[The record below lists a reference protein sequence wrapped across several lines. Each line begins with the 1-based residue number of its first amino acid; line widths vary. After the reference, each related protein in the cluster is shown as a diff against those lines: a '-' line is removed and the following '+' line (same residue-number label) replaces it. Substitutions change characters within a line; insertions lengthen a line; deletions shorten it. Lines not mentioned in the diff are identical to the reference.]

1 MVIIAMLYEGDL
13 FFEFVCKRFDH
24 LINKTYGTA
33 TANPAQA
40 RAHASAHAQRF
51 VQGASLHIITRKQA
65 PCGARGTVAQY
76 GQRCS
81 TT

>member
-1 MVIIAMLYEGDL
+1 MVP
-13 FFEFVCKRFDH
+13 RPP
-24 LINKTYGTA
+24 
-33 TANPAQA
+33 NPTQA
-40 RAHASAHAQRF
+40 RAHASAHAQRS
-51 VQGASLHIITRKQA
+51 VQGALLHIITRKQA